1 MIRKCPTPLARS
13 VVQGPRASASP
24 GTLLEVLHPKAKPRY
39 TASESVLLTKS
50 QVIHSYGH

>member
-1 MIRKCPTPLARS
+1 MIRKCPTLLARS